1 MIPIYCAEGDLSP
14 PMNISLELKFLQA
27 QLIIIGIRFDGQ
39 LVVFLDFDLLL
50 LLLVILAANQMQREI
65 TFCIPSQ
72 SLT

>member
-1 MIPIYCAEGDLSP
+1 MIPIYCAEGNLSP
-14 PMNISLELKFLQA
+14 PMNISLELKFLQG

-50 LLLVILAANQMQREI
+50 LVVILAANQMQREI

>member
-50 LLLVILAANQMQREI
+50 LIVIHAANQMQREI